1 MQLHCLTFTIQLKCE
16 LEYLMV
22 SSCPLC
28 NMLVKYGVDS
38 VIRALPTGT
47 NTQQKLYKQNPVDVF
62 YMCTEKH
69 QHMNYAD
76 A

>member
-1 MQLHCLTFTIQLKCE
+1 MI
-16 LEYLMV
+16 
-22 SSCPLC
+22 
-28 NMLVKYGVDS
+28 VKYGVDS

-47 NTQQKLYKQNPVDVF
+47 NTQQNLYKQNPVDTF

>member
-1 MQLHCLTFTIQLKCE
+1 MFNGVIL
-16 LEYLMV
+16 
-22 SSCPLC
+22 PL
-28 NMLVKYGVDS
+28 VQYDS
-38 VIRALPTGT
+38 KVWGRLRALPTGT
-47 NTQQKLYKQNPVDVF
+47 NTQQKLYKQNPVDTF